1 MASIYHAEDTAYYLF
16 EWERSK
22 NNNPL
27 AQTAYENGKPT
38 GLDTEGRQ
46 INTLK
51 YPEGAM
57 VATWGYY
64 SWWKTSEKIRGEPIV
79 SCSDGNK
86 YLRGRKGCQTVAN
99 DLGVEW
105 ARISDLSAEDIAE
118 SNELALAAA
127 DEEDLDIC
135 LDLAASPPSKR
146 NLSNMKK
153 RWVRWAAEAPL
164 ARAEGCATTYTVN
177 GDPLVPST
185 MTKTPLPAETQ
196 DGGEPEAPPTT
207 QEPPEPTKPPEKPDC
222 WMQNALPDQYTSAFC
237 RCTQSGETK
246 TLPLLTVESPQV
258 DTQSCDYTAM
268 PTKTENPVTEVTVT
282 FTAGCNVCA
291 GPGGI
296 QNHDPE
302 WCTPIPGCQ
311 PPRPTYALYLSDT
324 AALLGTALNE
334 DEGVGLSG
342 SLIDKV
348 KEHCPD
354 DSDICDNEKFDVFD
368 VPIIAGE
375 GVEAMIL
382 EATIDDSYYN
392 NTDSRDYMLYS
403 AAAGLV
409 NAALK
414 TCSDVSYQDAAD
426 LGESGCGEG
435 PIEKRHP
442 RLPASL
448 LDRDPDATDS
458 SSLEQRI
465 PPTDPDG
472 TDPIMCS
479 YATKM
484 CTGPKVITN
493 LLAAILGTQEDP
505 FLNNLGLS
513 FTLRKAHDGFDNPV
527 AEFFCEAIVNGLALL
542 AMRYMPKLPG
552 FEAVSELEDLALEM
566 VCGSE

>member
-1 MASIYHAEDTAYYLF
+1 MRFSITITWAAFWGVWVEGTWVSKHLEPSQLRSEMSTIPEDPKPGDRRTYVKTVKVSGNIDVTMDHLYRVASEHHNWLVSTQDDGHIETDFGSLMVSALWIPEDRMIYVANKASGILHKLMRDEQKTINAPLWASRAAWQGSNSLIPNSIYHAEDTAYYLF

-27 AQTAYENGKPT
+27 AQAAYENGKPT

-196 DGGEPEAPPTT
+196 DGGGPEAPPTT

-334 DEGVGLSG
+334 DEGVGLG
-342 SLIDKV
+342 ESLIDKV

-382 EATIDDSYYN
+382 EATIDDSY
-392 NTDSRDYMLYS
+392 
-403 AAAGLV
+403 
-409 NAALK
+409 
-414 TCSDVSYQDAAD
+414 
-426 LGESGCGEG
+426 
-435 PIEKRHP
+435 
-442 RLPASL
+442 
-448 LDRDPDATDS
+448 
-458 SSLEQRI
+458 
-465 PPTDPDG
+465 
-472 TDPIMCS
+472 
-479 YATKM
+479 
-484 CTGPKVITN
+484 
-493 LLAAILGTQEDP
+493 
-505 FLNNLGLS
+505 
-513 FTLRKAHDGFDNPV
+513 
-527 AEFFCEAIVNGLALL
+527 
-542 AMRYMPKLPG
+542 
-552 FEAVSELEDLALEM
+552 
-566 VCGSE
+566 